1 MSGARVNRDG
11 IRSKAESKNN
21 HPAQDNNNNNNKIP
35 FDPLARSNV
44 DKQHLLVL
52 EGVIF
57 NRVLEPLSRS
67 FLRRERKISGNGWRA
82 LLDYEAGNNCGR

>member
-21 HPAQDNNNNNNKIP
+21 HPVQDNNNNNNKIP

-57 NRVLEPLSRS
+57 NRTFVSIFS
-67 FLRRERKISGNGWRA
+67 TSGKENFGEW
-82 LLDYEAGNNCGR
+82 LAGVVGL